1 MCKSLTIW
9 HFQTRTWS
17 DVFLIFSCFVKMHK
31 FTLHNISHWLYL
43 CLLSSL
49 PLNQG
54 LLLVL
59 GWLKKKIFLKCFSCL
74 KLHNRLTNEC
84 SDIFLC
90 THTPSKEDI
99 KIQQRLPNSD
109 QIAPC
114 NQRSSPNKRPP
125 LSQSSDINPGWNSAT
140 KFRKFEILLSCY
152 ENCENNEN
160 YKILPAHR
168 RKVIEK
174 CKWGNGRPSTK
185 QRKLQNQRK
194 FQNDENY
201 KISWG
206 HRQINNGKWRSQK
219 LRKNKCGY
227 TCRFTN
233 GQRAVSHG
241 EVAFCVWPIWPMM
254 NLPRGIFHGYV
265 RRTTEHKNVD

>member
-1 MCKSLTIW
+1 M
-9 HFQTRTWS
+9 
-17 DVFLIFSCFVKMHK
+17 
-31 FTLHNISHWLYL
+31 TLE
-43 CLLSSL
+43 
-49 PLNQG
+49 
-54 LLLVL
+54 V
-59 GWLKKKIFLKCFSCL
+59 
-74 KLHNRLTNEC
+74 
-84 SDIFLC
+84 
-90 THTPSKEDI
+90 I

-114 NQRSSPNKRPP
+114 NQRSSPNNRPP

-168 RKVIEK
+168 RRITEK
-174 CKWGNGRPSTK
+174 CKWGNGKPSTK

-206 HRQINNGKWRSQK
+206 HRRINNGKCKWGDRSQN

-233 GQRAVSHG
+233 GQRAVAHG
-241 EVAFCVWPIWPMM
+241 EVAFCVWSIWPMM
-254 NLPRGIFHGYV
+254 KFSWIHQKND
-265 RRTTEHKNVD
+265 RTEKLRYIKMHT